1 MNTLEQFDIAG
12 RSALVTGAASG
23 IGLAYAEAMA
33 ECGAKVTVTDID
45 AEGAA
50 REAQRFVD
58 QGYEAR
64 WSQCDVTDLDSVARA
79 FDEHVR
85 AYGGCDIAFANA
97 GVDVGGGGFWTPE
110 GARNPE
116 GQIDVYDPDRW
127 SRSIDINLTGVF
139 HTVRE
144 AARVM
149 KANEAGGS
157 TGSGRRGGSI
167 VITSSNAAE
176 VNEAIVGVPYMAAK
190 AGVKHFMRH
199 AAYELAAYGIRVNA
213 IAPGP
218 FVTNIGDG
226 WVKKNPA
233 AKKAWDALV
242 PVGRMAETYQ
252 IKPLALLLASDAGS
266 YITGAHVMVD
276 GGMQLGPVKPLN
288 E

>member
-1 MNTLEQFDIAG
+1 MKTLDQFDLSG
-12 RSALVTGAASG
+12 RSGLVTGAASG
-23 IGLAYAEAMA
+23 IGLAYAEMLA
-33 ECGAKVTVTDID
+33 EAGAKVTLTDID
-45 AEGAA
+45 AAGAE
-50 REAQRFVD
+50 REAKRLAAE
-58 QGYEAR
+58 GYEAR
-64 WSQCDVTDLDSVARA
+64 WDVCDVADLAQVAQAIDNHVAA
-79 FDEHVR
+79 F
-85 AYGGCDIAFANA
+85 GGLDVCFANA
-97 GVDVGGGGFWTPE
+97 GLDVGNGFWTPE
-110 GARNPE
+110 GTRNPD
-116 GQIDVYDPDRW
+116 GQIDVYDPERW
-127 SRSIDINLTGVF
+127 YKSIGINLTGVF

-144 AARVM
+144 AARAM
-149 KANEAGGS
+149 KANEANGQ
-157 TGSGRRGGSI
+157 RRGGAI

-199 AAYELAAYGIRVNA
+199 SAYELAAYGIRVNA

-233 AKKAWDALV
+233 AKKAWDELV

-266 YITGAHVMVD
+266 YMTGAHVMID
-276 GGMQLGPVKPLN
+276 GGMQLGPVKPLKS